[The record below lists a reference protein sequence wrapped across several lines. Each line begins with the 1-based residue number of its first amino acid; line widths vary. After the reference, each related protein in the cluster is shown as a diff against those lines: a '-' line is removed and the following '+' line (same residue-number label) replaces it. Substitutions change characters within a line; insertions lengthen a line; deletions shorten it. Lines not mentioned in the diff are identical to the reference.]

1 MHETRSRLDFAR
13 YAAKRRDSLGE
24 LNWGLEILKMPTGN
38 SKLVAG
44 LQQIFTNLYIPTTT
58 PALVL
63 KVCIKA
69 AVKYGK
75 PRMENPAFKEY

>member
-1 MHETRSRLDFAR
+1 
-13 YAAKRRDSLGE
+13 
-24 LNWGLEILKMPTGN
+24 MPTGN

-58 PALVL
+58 LALVL

-69 AVKYGK
+69 AVKHGK